1 MDDETAAPL
10 ARAALLNSVLGPYVA
25 HYCCYLR
32 DRRYAAQTRHIYL
45 GCVAHFARWL
55 AAEGLSLEDANEQAG
70 RRFVSAHLPLCDCLP
85 PVRRKPHEVRAAL
98 SHLHR
103 VLRSCG
109 ACAASPP
116 GDAGPIASELA
127 AFDSYMGA
135 VRGLAASTRRQ
146 RVRIVGAFLAGRFG
160 GGPLALAEFTTADLS
175 RFVLGTA
182 MTRDGAPEPSG

>member
-103 VLRSCG
+103 VPGAVGHARHRRPATPGPSRRNWRRSIVTWARCAVSLPARAASASASSARSWPGVSGAARSRLRS
-109 ACAASPP
+109 SPR
-116 GDAGPIASELA
+116 L
-127 AFDSYMGA
+127 
-135 VRGLAASTRRQ
+135 T
-146 RVRIVGAFLAGRFG
+146 
-160 GGPLALAEFTTADLS
+160 
-175 RFVLGTA
+175 
-182 MTRDGAPEPSG
+182 